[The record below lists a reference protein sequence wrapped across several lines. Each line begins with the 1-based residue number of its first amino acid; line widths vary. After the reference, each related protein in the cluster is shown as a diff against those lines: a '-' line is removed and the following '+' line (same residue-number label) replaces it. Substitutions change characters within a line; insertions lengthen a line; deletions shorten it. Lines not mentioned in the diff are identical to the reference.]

1 MCNGEEF
8 IYERMLFF
16 LQALIQF
23 VEAHSLLLN
32 PPALPPLPHTNKKQ
46 SKFAPEELEVR
57 GQMVT
62 QMLTEIQELKEVS
75 LAGYIRKGNFNGNAM
90 AGMIVPM
97 EESDAFKGP
106 MGKCMHAVCV

>member
-1 MCNGEEF
+1 M
-8 IYERMLFF
+8 I
-16 LQALIQF
+16 
-23 VEAHSLLLN
+23 
-32 PPALPPLPHTNKKQ
+32 
-46 SKFAPEELEVR
+46 
-57 GQMVT
+57 T

-106 MGKCMHAVCV
+106 MGMFHLVLIVSTLIVCLLFSFPFFKILCRLLGRPSAHPYLFSLPP